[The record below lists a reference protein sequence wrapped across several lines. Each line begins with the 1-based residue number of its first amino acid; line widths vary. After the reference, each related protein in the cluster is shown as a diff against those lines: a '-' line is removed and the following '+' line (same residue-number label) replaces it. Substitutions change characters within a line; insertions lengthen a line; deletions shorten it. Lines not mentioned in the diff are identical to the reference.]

1 MLLHTWYDDTSEEA
15 ILLKF
20 YIEACVQWRIM
31 EEFLPAPVEFPSHSV
46 QNHLT

>member
-15 ILLKF
+15 ILLKS
-20 YIEACVQWRIM
+20 YSEACVQWGIM
-31 EEFLPAPVEFPSHSV
+31 EEFLPAPVEFPSHYV